1 MIFISYHSL
10 QSLTSGELGSLSGS
24 EGCNR
29 CRVILPDLSNS
40 VVAVRPGESIQ
51 VLLTRLLERRGIS
64 YSTFDV
70 YQHKSDKVLTYNL
83 TTYDNFFIY
92 DLTVYL
98 MCFSHFFHCAACVY
112 LL

>member
-1 MIFISYHSL
+1 MEENHNYCMTLSVISVCNLQFLYSFL

-51 VLLTRLLERRGIS
+51 GLLTRLLERRGIS

-83 TTYDNFFIY
+83 
-92 DLTVYL
+92 
-98 MCFSHFFHCAACVY
+98 M
-112 LL
+112 